1 MKRSTMYVVAG
12 VALVLAVALGVAIV
26 SAGDVEDAL
35 AFGTVSVDGDS
46 LTRFEGGTDNSIG
59 SPAPSLEGI
68 TWEEAPISFEPG
80 GDPAVVLFLA
90 HWCPH
95 CQAEVP
101 RLQAWLDAN
110 EEPENVRLF
119 SVATSSSKLQ
129 PNFPPSDWLQDEGWT
144 APVMFDDAVGT
155 AAGAYGV
162 ASFPFWAVLDGDG
175 NVALRFSGELDDA
188 GIEQLWE
195 FASGL

>member
-1 MKRSTMYVVAG
+1 MNRSTMLMTGGVVL
-12 VALVLAVALGVAIV
+12 VAAVALGVAIV
-26 SAGDVEDAL
+26 TAPDVEDSL
-35 AFGTVSVDGDS
+35 AFGTVEVEGDS
-46 LTRFEGGTDNSIG
+46 LSRFEGGTDPSIG
-59 SPAPSLEGI
+59 RAAPALSGI

-90 HWCPH
+90 HWCDH
-95 CQAEVP
+95 CRAEVP
-101 RLQAWLDAN
+101 RLQGWLDET

-119 SVATSSSKLQ
+119 SVATSSNKLQ
-129 PNFPPSDWLQDEGWT
+129 PNFPPSDWLEEEGWT

-155 AAGAYGV
+155 AAEAYGV
-162 ASFPFWAVLDGDG
+162 ASFPFWAVVDGDG
-175 NVALRFSGELDDA
+175 DVVLRFSGQLDES